1 MVLLDILRWRYKLK
15 KGWDMKKVELKSRVL
30 GNLNKEVSNWPVDE
44 NYKNQIVGIINS
56 FVHPLKI
63 LDTAKNLH
71 EIIVLSNANT
81 EVIVKKLEQLLTA
94 KTTTIRE
101 LILFYQNYSRLIPN
115 LKNDIENFLK
125 YDKNIGF
132 TLELLKCQDDK
143 IIQNVINEANNN
155 SMFLINR
162 ENGRRITRLS
172 ENLKKPF
179 NKELE
184 VQAKFMTEE
193 MRNSKISNFEE
204 TSAQLIT
211 IMKIV
216 KIDIP

>member
-1 MVLLDILRWRYKLK
+1 
-15 KGWDMKKVELKSRVL
+15 MKKVELKSRVL

-44 NYKNQIVGIINS
+44 NYKNQIVGILNS

-125 YDKNIGF
+125 YDKNIVF